1 MRAVVSPISSLVC
14 AWMRTHVC
22 ECGVWLCASY
32 VIYPLKKSYFIYY
45 IYLKKYR
52 TQIFVAMV
60 AKEDLE
66 VFIFIC
72 YSWFYLCLILL
83 VSESMGKNP
92 VRAARTERCVR
103 NPARCA
109 PCAIGRPR
117 RPQVRCRPPL
127 CKRDTV
133 ARSAMQQAGHGRR
146 IKRST
151 GQGQWQHGRGA
162 QASPVRTTRTPL
174 FSVYGPDRQTYLYFV
189 NISCGISFSI
199 RRYFYQNLFYLK
211 IFCPDELTLFFS
223 LRTVQ
228 NI

>member
-1 MRAVVSPISSLVC
+1 MERNCQDLSTRISVPHSRPNRSQVWFPVRANSSGIFPRNEGGGFSNLFSSVC
-14 AWMRTHVC
+14 MDAHTCVC

-109 PCAIGRPR
+109 PCAIGRP
-117 RPQVRCRPPL
+117 QVRCRPPL

-151 GQGQWQHGRGA
+151 GQGQWQHGGVRKRA
-162 QASPVRTTRTPL
+162 PCARRAPHFFPSMDQADKP
-174 FSVYGPDRQTYLYFV
+174 TYILL
-189 NISCGISFSI
+189 I
-199 RRYFYQNLFYLK
+199 
-211 IFCPDELTLFFS
+211 
-223 LRTVQ
+223 
-228 NI
+228 